1 MSMTYSSIWRDINWI
16 HFSDTDSRTGIETS
30 WSLWGNVTTI
40 ITTITITKHHH
51 QTCTCSTEMYTWHTS
66 VCPLGPS
73 ESLERSIVADLQLP
87 GSRFSDPYGQVK
99 PISKDF
105 LEFFLH
111 PKQRSDQKTS
121 SMIFVGIHQHIS
133 WTSLKIVFLQQ
144 DSGLLEGFPTPKL
157 PSMRVHEFRT
167 TVEI

>member
-16 HFSDTDSRTGIETS
+16 HFRDTDSRTGIETS

-40 ITTITITKHHH
+40 ITTTTITKHHH

-105 LEFFLH
+105 LDFFCIQNKDLIKRH
-111 PKQRSDQKTS
+111 LQWFLLAFTN
-121 SMIFVGIHQHIS
+121 IS
-133 WTSLKIVFLQQ
+133 HEHLSKLYFFNKIQVF
-144 DSGLLEGFPTPKL
+144 LEGFPTPKL

>member
-16 HFSDTDSRTGIETS
+16 HFRDTDSRTGIETS

-40 ITTITITKHHH
+40 ITTTTITKHHH

-105 LEFFLH
+105 LDFFA
-111 PKQRSDQKTS
+111 SKTKIWSKDIFNDFCWHSPTYLMNISQNCIS
-121 SMIFVGIHQHIS
+121 STRFRFF
-133 WTSLKIVFLQQ
+133 WKDSL
-144 DSGLLEGFPTPKL
+144 LLNYPRWGFMN
-157 PSMRVHEFRT
+157 SERQ
-167 TVEI
+167 